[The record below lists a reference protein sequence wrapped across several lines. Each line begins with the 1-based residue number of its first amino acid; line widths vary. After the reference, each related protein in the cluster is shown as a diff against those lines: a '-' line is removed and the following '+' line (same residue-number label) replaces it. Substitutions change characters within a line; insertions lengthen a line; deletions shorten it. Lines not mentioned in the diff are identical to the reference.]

1 MSYGDDEIQK
11 VQKRLEQSRNAIHK
25 LAPAV
30 GAAKQVRDYDSDRR
44 KNLLAKYMLPHLKAG
59 GSAAASEVDARANP
73 AFQAEFEALAGQREA
88 SEKTIAEW
96 DAAFATFEA
105 ARSLNSML
113 KETWRGT

>member
-1 MSYGDDEIQK
+1 MG
-11 VQKRLEQSRNAIHK
+11 
-25 LAPAV
+25 
-30 GAAKQVRDYDSDRR
+30 
-44 KNLLAKYMLPHLKAG
+44 LLAAIIIGLGLAIG
-59 GSAAASEVDARANP
+59 LIAFAFNP
-73 AFQAEFEALAGQREA
+73 SYQAELEGLAGQREA